1 MKENI
6 EKLINLPITG
16 KGILDDISNIIEH
29 GRHQAY
35 AAAGQIVI
43 ATYWNVGRRIVEEEQ
58 HGEERAKYGTK
69 LIAELAKKLTPTFGN
84 NYGKR
89 NLQHYRKFY
98 ILFPD
103 FGKVYEFVHN
113 LNWTHIRRLLSEN
126 KKRVSHLVMTH
137 PFFGFLFLFF
147 LLLFDAEEIAPA
159 VKVLL
164 HDQT

>member
-6 EKLINLPITG
+6 EKLFNLPITG

-113 LNWTHIRRLLSEN
+113 LNWTHIRRRLSEN
-126 KKRVSHLVMTH
+126 KKEGESSGYDT
-137 PFFGFLFLFF
+137 PSFWLFISFSSSSSF
-147 LLLFDAEEIAPA
+147 
-159 VKVLL
+159 
-164 HDQT
+164 

>member
-103 FGKVYEFVHN
+103 FRKVYESYTI
-113 LNWTHIRRLLSEN
+113 LTGLILDDCYLLQIPRQECG
-126 KKRVSHLVMTH
+126 T
-137 PFFGFLFLFF
+137 
-147 LLLFDAEEIAPA
+147 
-159 VKVLL
+159 
-164 HDQT
+164 